1 MIDNEKLEA
10 IAAKRTITDPVA
22 FVGRYYDDIPEVK
35 QDLALTKVQAYQLL
49 SLVTEIAATEDKDV
63 AKVLGDQKLKAQRA
77 NRGGLLDLDWPQL
90 IEQYG
95 DALEFL
101 GDTGKTALLW
111 YLYKK
116 KNEGKI
122 SKSETPGWCALYKTI
137 TGDECDD

>member
-1 MIDNEKLEA
+1 MDEKLSA
-10 IAAKRTITDPVA
+10 IAARHTFTDPVA
-22 FVGRYYDDIPEVK
+22 FVTAYYPGDPPSGIDRP
-35 QDLALTKVQAYQLL
+35 LTKIQAYQLL
-49 SLVTEIAATEDKDV
+49 QLVAEIAASEDEDV
-63 AKVLGDQKLKAQRA
+63 AKAYSAELQQAQATTR
-77 NRGGLLDLDWPQL
+77 NLSDLDWPQL

-101 GDTGKTALLW
+101 GDTGKTFLLW

-122 SKSETPGWCALYKTI
+122 SKSKTPGWCALYKTI

>member
-1 MIDNEKLEA
+1 MIENEKLKA
-10 IAAKRTITDPVA
+10 IAARQTITDPVA
-22 FVGRYYDDIPEVK
+22 FVGRYYDGGPETK
-35 QDLALTKVQAYQLL
+35 RQLTLNKVQAYQLL
-49 SLVTEIAATEDKDV
+49 ALTVDIAADGDEDV
-63 AKVLGDQKLKAQRA
+63 AKVFTDQQEIARTKSR
-77 NRGGLLDLDWPQL
+77 NLLDLDWPQL

-122 SKSETPGWCALYKTI
+122 SKSKTPGWCALYKTI

>member
-1 MIDNEKLEA
+1 MIDDEKLKA
-10 IAAKRTITDPVA
+10 IAAKNTITDPQA
-22 FVGRYYDDIPEVK
+22 FVGRYYDDFPDMSENRS
-35 QDLALTKVQAYQLL
+35 LTKTQAYQLL
-49 SLVTEIAATEDKDV
+49 SLVAEIAANDDEDV
-63 AKVLGDQKLKAQRA
+63 AKVFDDQVQKAKTADRD
-77 NRGGLLDLDWPQL
+77 LSDLDWPQL

-101 GDTGKTALLW
+101 GTTGKNILLW

-122 SKSETPGWCALYKTI
+122 SKSKTPGWCALYKTI

>member
-1 MIDNEKLEA
+1 MEYNEKLKA
-10 IAAKRTITDPVA
+10 IAAKQIIPNPVA
-22 FVGRYYDDIPEVK
+22 FVGRYYDGAPNTSEDK
-35 QDLALTKVQAYQLL
+35 SLTQIQAYQLL
-49 SLVTEIAATEDKDV
+49 ALVAEIAATEDEDV
-63 AKVLGDQKLKAQRA
+63 KKVFSDQIEKAKTAS
-77 NRGGLLDLDWPQL
+77 RGGILDLDWPQL

-122 SKSETPGWCALYKTI
+122 SKSQTPGWCALYKTI